1 MARDLEDLADMDDD
15 DDLEI
20 TENRE
25 GNFDIES
32 GRFHNPETGQFEEGS
47 PPPDLDEEVDRF
59 RAKDGKFKS
68 SSADLYDEY
77 EEVIKDSLEPE
88 G

>member
-1 MARDLEDLADMDDD
+1 MVEDILDD
-15 DDLEI
+15 DDLDI

-25 GNFDIES
+25 EHFNRES
-32 GRFHNPETGQFEEGS
+32 GRFHDPDTGEFEEGG
-47 PPPDLDEEVDRF
+47 PPPDLDEEVDRY
-59 RAKDGKFKS
+59 RAEDGKFKS
-68 SSADLYDEY
+68 RSADLFDEY